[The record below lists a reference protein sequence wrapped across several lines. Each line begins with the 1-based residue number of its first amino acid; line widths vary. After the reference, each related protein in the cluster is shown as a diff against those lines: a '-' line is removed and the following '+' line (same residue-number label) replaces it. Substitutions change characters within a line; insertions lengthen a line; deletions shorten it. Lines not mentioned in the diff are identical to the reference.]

1 VSKSWRRRRHAWRL
15 GRRRRDVERR
25 EQASARVGSGGA
37 GAGMT
42 RGTAQSGAG
51 AVGARHMAG
60 EGGRGGAE
68 KKQRSRGWRK
78 TMRTAL

>member
-1 VSKSWRRRRHAWRL
+1 
-15 GRRRRDVERR
+15 VERR
-25 EQASARVGSGGA
+25 EQASARAGSGGA
-37 GAGMT
+37 GAGMA

-60 EGGRGGAE
+60 ECGGGGAE

-78 TMRTAL
+78 TMRTDL